1 MFQGELD
8 PLVDCALVGAALS
21 ADCEPSGHRSRWH
34 EIPGANV
41 RAVKLLRGGP
51 PVEPNQVVTTHSATH
66 VSRDH
71 KRHAPEHRLLNHVR
85 PTLSSA
91 PNEFGKK
98 LNHKASLFLR
108 LCHLSLYEGISD
120 LTTWRHLPTE

>member
-21 ADCEPSGHRSRWH
+21 ADCEHSRHRTRWH

-41 RAVKLLRGGP
+41 RAVKLLGGGP
-51 PVEPNQVVTTHSATH
+51 PVEPNYQVVTIHSATH

-71 KRHAPEHRLLNHVR
+71 ER
-85 PTLSSA
+85 
-91 PNEFGKK
+91 
-98 LNHKASLFLR
+98 
-108 LCHLSLYEGISD
+108 
-120 LTTWRHLPTE
+120 